1 MAHDSYLDG
10 YISRTPETDQPLSVV
25 LGVAVGGL
33 VAGAA
38 AHALWP
44 EPAATTGLWAHLQY
58 MSGADGG
65 DLVQWWRTVKGQGVA
80 WRAVGALAAGGIAGI
95 AAAASSIYA
104 TWPRRRRTLIR
115 HVRGPELAAGRK
127 AEKIGRRMAKAEGFP
142 GVRIHPGVPLPLA
155 RETQHAIYAGT
166 TGSGKT
172 QGFMQLLN
180 EIRARTPDAR
190 IMIHDTKGDY
200 TESAPTGGGVAL
212 IGPTDARSVPWD
224 IASDIRTE
232 LDAEL
237 VAQVVVQDTQ
247 DPFWSVAARLVFVG
261 MCLHCIKAHGREW
274 GWPEL
279 AALLTLPADEQQRV
293 LTEAHP
299 IIGMRLVPG
308 KTTDSILITAVAYLS
323 WIRHLAAAWP
333 KSRGAFS
340 VTRWAAGKSRW
351 RTIIFQ
357 HRDDAASLVQ
367 PLIGAIVSLASRR
380 LLSLPDSKSRE
391 VWLLLDEFAAL
402 PRMDAL
408 PPLLERGRSKGVRVV
423 LAYQS
428 YSQVITRY
436 GREGTETIEAL
447 CGVSVFFR
455 VPTGSTARHISEQ
468 IGETEDE
475 IPQPTTQQQGDTSI
489 TMQRRTEPLVRP
501 EEVSGLPQPQAEG
514 GVPGYLVVSGWSH
527 VLRLTWP
534 FVDVPRLRAPYKPA
548 RWSAGIDLSAAAAQA
563 EIAAAHRRAAE
574 RAAAAEQRQI
584 LPIIEHQPQPAH
596 GTEPE
601 AQHDEPGADASM
613 QSITETIA
621 HAAPAIAPVLMAADL
636 IEAVAPVAT
645 PTPAADLLPAPAQSP
660 ARKSKKRR
668 LAERMLAGLSEEHDL

>member
-1 MAHDSYLDG
+1 VAHDSYLDG
-10 YISRTPETDQPLSVV
+10 YISRDPDSDRLWS
-25 LGVAVGGL
+25 LGLGAAVGGL
-33 VAGAA
+33 AA
-38 AHALWP
+38 VGVAHALWP
-44 EPAATTGLWAHLQY
+44 AGSSIATHASYIWSDGPAAW
-58 MSGADGG
+58 
-65 DLVQWWRTVKGQGVA
+65 VA
-80 WRAVGALAAGGIAGI
+80 WLTTHDLALRAAVALVPAGLVGIVSAGWVA
-95 AAAASSIYA
+95 
-104 TWPRRRRTLIR
+104 WVMRPQRRRSLIR
-115 HVRGPELAAGRK
+115 HIRGPQLAD
-127 AEKIGRRMAKAEGFP
+127 GRRAEIIGQRLARAEGP
-142 GVRIHPGVPLPLA
+142 AGVHIHPGVPLPLA

-237 VAQVVVQDTQ
+237 VAGVVVQDTQ
-247 DPFWSVAARLVFVG
+247 DPFWSIAARLVFVG
-261 MCLHCIKAHGREW
+261 MCLHCIRIYGRDW

-333 KSRGAFS
+333 RSRGAFS

-357 HRDDAASLVQ
+357 HRDDAASLAQ

-380 LLSLPDSKSRE
+380 LLSLPDSKRRE

-402 PRMDAL
+402 PRLDAL

-423 LAYQS
+423 LAYQT

-436 GREGTETIEAL
+436 GREMTETIEAL
-447 CGVSVFFR
+447 CGASVFFR
-455 VPTGSTARHISEQ
+455 VPTGGTARHISEQ

-475 IPQPTTQQQGDTSI
+475 VPQPTTQQQGDTSI

-548 RWSAGIDLSAAAAQA
+548 RWSIGIDLTAAAAQA

-574 RAAAAEQRQI
+574 RAAQAEQGQI

-601 AQHDEPGADASM
+601 AQHDEPGAEASM
-613 QSITETIA
+613 QAITETIA

-636 IEAVAPVAT
+636 IETVAPASD
-645 PTPAADLLPAPAQSP
+645 PAPAADPLPVPAAAPL
-660 ARKSKKRR
+660 RKSKKRR